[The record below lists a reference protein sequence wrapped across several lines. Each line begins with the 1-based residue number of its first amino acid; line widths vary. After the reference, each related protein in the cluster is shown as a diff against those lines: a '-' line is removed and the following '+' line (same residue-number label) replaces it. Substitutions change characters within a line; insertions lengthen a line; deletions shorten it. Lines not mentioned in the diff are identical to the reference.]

1 MRAALAVMKHF
12 FEYERGG
19 GGGGKRLFQVLGFY
33 ECKAGQ
39 GPASSIGAPRLQE
52 EPIPTMSRLRDG
64 D

>member
-19 GGGGKRLFQVLGFY
+19 GESKRLFQVLGFY